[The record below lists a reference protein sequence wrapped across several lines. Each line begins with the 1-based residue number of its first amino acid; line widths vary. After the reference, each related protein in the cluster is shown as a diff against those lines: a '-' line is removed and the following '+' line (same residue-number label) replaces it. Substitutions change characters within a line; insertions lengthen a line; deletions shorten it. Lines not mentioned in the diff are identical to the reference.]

1 MKKLVSVL
9 TMLIM
14 TSVTLDMSNG
24 PALAQGTHSNGV
36 PGMYET
42 WKRQEYYDRY
52 RYHDHAEY
60 NGYRGYRHR
69 RPGYQRRNDG
79 FWFPATAFIGA
90 VIIGSII
97 SQGHVRNSSHV
108 AWCSNRYRTYRASDN
123 TFKPRHG
130 PRRACR

>member
-9 TMLIM
+9 ATLII
-14 TSVTLDMSNG
+14 TSVTLDISNG

-52 RYHDHAEY
+52 RYRDHAEY
-60 NGYRGYRHR
+60 NGYRGYRQW

-90 VIIGSII
+90 AIIGNII
-97 SQGHVRNSSHV
+97 SNNHSGYSSH
-108 AWCSNRYRTYRASDN
+108 AA
-123 TFKPRHG
+123 
-130 PRRACR
+130 